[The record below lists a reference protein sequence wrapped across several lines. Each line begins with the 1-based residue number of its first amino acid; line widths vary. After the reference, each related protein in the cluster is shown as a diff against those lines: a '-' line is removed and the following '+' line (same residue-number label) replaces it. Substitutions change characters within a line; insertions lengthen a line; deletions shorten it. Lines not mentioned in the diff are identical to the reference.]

1 MSGAMRSFILLLLS
15 TFVLYSCSAVTAP
28 TIRSID
34 SIRIES
40 VDDGIVIL
48 KAHVTLENPNRISI
62 SGKDLHFG
70 LFYKNTSLGTG
81 KCDEA
86 FELNA
91 KASTPLVLDI
101 EMNLDSIPG
110 SLRMGLFEMDSIP
123 LKVKLAFQG
132 KLGFEYTHSGEFKL
146 SMEKLQSALINQYF
160 NQSGFEM
167 KDIKLESTN
176 QSKSI
181 FKGNIS
187 FSNKLPFDIQIL
199 GSDVFVFSERS
210 GGVNV
215 GRFDL
220 ADSLIIK
227 KEETLLIPCIITV
240 DNMKAMSSGFGK
252 MLSGSLDY
260 YAMGPMHLNLNELEF
275 KVPVSVH
282 FSFNPL
288 TGKVIILE

>member
-1 MSGAMRSFILLLLS
+1 MRSFILLLLS
-15 TFVLYSCSAVTAP
+15 IFILNSCAAITAP
-28 TIRSID
+28 TIKSLD
-34 SIRIES
+34 SIRVVS
-40 VDDGIVIL
+40 VDEGNVIL

-70 LFYKNTSLGTG
+70 LFYNNTSLGTG

-160 NQSGFEM
+160 NESGFEM

-176 QSKSI
+176 QSKSM

-199 GSDVFVFSERS
+199 GSEVFVFSERS

>member
-1 MSGAMRSFILLLLS
+1 MRSFILLLLS
-15 TFVLYSCSAVTAP
+15 IFILNSCAAITAP
-28 TIRSID
+28 TIKSLD
-34 SIRIES
+34 SIRVVS
-40 VDDGIVIL
+40 VDEGNVIL
-48 KAHVTLENPNRISI
+48 KAHVTIENPNRITI
-62 SGKDLHFG
+62 SGKELSFG
-70 LFYKNTSLGTG
+70 LFYEHTSLGYGT
-81 KCDEA
+81 CDEA
-86 FELNA
+86 FELKA
-91 KASTPLVLDI
+91 KGDTPLVLDI
-101 EMNLDSIPG
+101 EMNLDSIPS

-132 KLGFEYTHSGEFKL
+132 KLGLEHSHHGEFKL

-160 NQSGFEM
+160 NESGFEM

-220 ADSLIIK
+220 ADSFIIK

>member
-1 MSGAMRSFILLLLS
+1 MRSFILLLLS

-160 NQSGFEM
+160 NESGFEM

-176 QSKSI
+176 QSKSM

-199 GSDVFVFSERS
+199 GSEVFVFSERS